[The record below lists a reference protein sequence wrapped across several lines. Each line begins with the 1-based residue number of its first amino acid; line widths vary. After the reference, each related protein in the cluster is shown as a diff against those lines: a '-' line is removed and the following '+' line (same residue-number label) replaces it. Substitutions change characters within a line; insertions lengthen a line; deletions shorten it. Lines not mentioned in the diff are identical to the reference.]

1 MYYSTTLY
9 ILEDPVGQDA
19 VSVDAIHCICQGP
32 HGCRG
37 IHREGWSR
45 GRDPSGH
52 PNRLD
57 IPGKSPG
64 HKNSEHQRSQN
75 LSECHSA
82 LVSSNDVFTLVS
94 FSFYMNIS
102 GDGLFLFRG
111 ESFYSD
117 ECANKY
123 GNFSSNVTLLKRYLK
138 LVPLD
143 KSNTT
148 AKILII
154 RCLFWWMMIRYVNRR
169 HDRMYRVNGTGTTIV
184 KLMNRSLKQN
194 K

>member
-37 IHREGWSR
+37 IHCEGWSR

-64 HKNSEHQRSQN
+64 HKNIEHQRSQN

-94 FSFYMNIS
+94 FSYYMNIS
-102 GDGLFLFRG
+102 GDGLFFFAERVFTLTSAQTSMEILAQMWLFL
-111 ESFYSD
+111 
-117 ECANKY
+117 
-123 GNFSSNVTLLKRYLK
+123 NVIW
-138 LVPLD
+138 
-143 KSNTT
+143 N
-148 AKILII
+148 
-154 RCLFWWMMIRYVNRR
+154 
-169 HDRMYRVNGTGTTIV
+169 
-184 KLMNRSLKQN
+184 
-194 K
+194 